1 MIEERLLLTL
11 AYVITSALLLLFCF
25 YTSFSKKIK
34 LSGVVALTV
43 FYIFSWQGYLGI
55 LGWPTSEELP
65 EKFNIN
71 WVVIEEPN
79 KVLNQEGGLFL
90 WVRELN
96 DADKPIGDPRA
107 YKLFWNIENQKKA
120 QDALHRIKEG
130 EQLNGRKSY
139 GVLNKDNEGKK
150 SNAYEVQEGEPELG
164 RPSFE
169 FVEVPSPDLPPK
181 TLIMDQESIP
191 LLDQTK

>member
-1 MIEERLLLTL
+1 MLH
-11 AYVITSALLLLFCF
+11 
-25 YTSFSKKIK
+25 
-34 LSGVVALTV
+34 
-43 FYIFSWQGYLGI
+43 
-55 LGWPTSEELP
+55 
-65 EKFNIN
+65 
-71 WVVIEEPN
+71 
-79 KVLNQEGGLFL
+79 QEGGLFL

-107 YKLFWNIENQKKA
+107 YKLFWNSENQKKA

-181 TLIMDQESIP
+181 TLIMDQ
-191 LLDQTK
+191 

>member
-107 YKLFWNIENQKKA
+107 YKLFGISRTRRKPKMPFTELKKENS
-120 QDALHRIKEG
+120 LTE
-130 EQLNGRKSY
+130 ENPM
-139 GVLNKDNEGKK
+139 V
-150 SNAYEVQEGEPELG
+150 
-164 RPSFE
+164 F
-169 FVEVPSPDLPPK
+169 
-181 TLIMDQESIP
+181 
-191 LLDQTK
+191 

>member
-1 MIEERLLLTL
+1 M
-11 AYVITSALLLLFCF
+11 
-25 YTSFSKKIK
+25 
-34 LSGVVALTV
+34 
-43 FYIFSWQGYLGI
+43 
-55 LGWPTSEELP
+55 
-65 EKFNIN
+65 
-71 WVVIEEPN
+71 
-79 KVLNQEGGLFL
+79 LNQEGGLFL

-107 YKLFWNIENQKKA
+107 YKLFWNSENQKKA

-181 TLIMDQESIP
+181 N
-191 LLDQTK
+191 

>member
-11 AYVITSALLLLFCF
+11 AYVTTSALLLLFCF

-107 YKLFWNIENQKKA
+107 YKLFWNSENQKKA

-181 TLIMDQESIP
+181 TLIMDQ
-191 LLDQTK
+191 